1 MGVPENKPKK
11 PALPRSRQIHEA
23 GLKTLADATACAAA
37 VFADLEAGLID
48 ATEANRITNAVGQ
61 WRRAFT
67 RNAGKR

>member
-1 MGVPENKPKK
+1 MGAQKEKK
-11 PALPRSRQIHEA
+11 KSALPRSRQIHEA
-23 GLKTLADATACAAA
+23 GLKTLADATRCAEA

-67 RNAGKR
+67 RKAAKR